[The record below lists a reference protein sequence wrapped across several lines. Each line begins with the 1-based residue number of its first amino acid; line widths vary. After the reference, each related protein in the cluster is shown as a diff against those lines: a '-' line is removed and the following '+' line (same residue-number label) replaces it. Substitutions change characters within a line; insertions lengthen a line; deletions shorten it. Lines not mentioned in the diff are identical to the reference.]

1 MQDRAIFQDVARDLD
16 LRLPQVTNTMA
27 LLDDDNTVPFI
38 ARYRKERTGELN
50 EEQIR
55 RIQEQVAYRRS
66 LEQRKDTI
74 LKSIAD
80 QDKLTPELEDRIRQ
94 TTQLQELE
102 DLYLPYKPKKR
113 TRGMVAKKKG
123 LQPLA
128 DRILAQETLSGD
140 PQDYARKYIDP
151 SKDLASEAEVMQG
164 ARDIIA
170 ETVSENADIR
180 KKIRHFTYRHGLL
193 VSQAT
198 NAGQTSVYE
207 MYYDYREPLRKLR
220 SHRVLALNRGEK
232 EKYLKVSID
241 VDPERIHAIIAQ
253 QYLRDQASIFNDHL
267 KMALQD
273 GYKRLIRPSIERE
286 LRNSLT
292 EKAEKRA
299 IQVFATNL
307 KNLLL
312 QPPLK
317 NKIIMGIDPG
327 YRTGCKV
334 AVIDQTGKYLQGTTI
349 YPHPPRNQYQPAR
362 QELLKLID
370 QYQVTVIAIGNGTA
384 SRETEQLIVD
394 LLDEYQGTAELG
406 YVIVDEAGASVY
418 SASPLAKQEFPELEA
433 ALRGN
438 ISIARRLLDP
448 LSELVK
454 IDPKSIGVGQYQHD
468 VNQKLLNQTLHNV
481 VEDCVNHVGVNLN
494 TASAALLQYVS
505 GLTRRSAANI
515 VAYREKQGAF
525 KTRAELTR
533 VSGIGVNTFEQA
545 AGFLRVPDGANPLDN
560 TSIHPESYPVTRQLL
575 QKFKI
580 SDIHQGGK
588 MLGFKLDME
597 KIDLAQLAAEL
608 DVGLPTLRDILD
620 NLKKPGRDPREDL
633 PPPILKS
640 DILTMDDLKTD
651 MILQGTVRNVV
662 DFGVFVDLGL
672 KQDGLIHI
680 SELSHKYVKD
690 PNNLVA
696 VGDRVKVRILSVDK
710 ERQRIALSMKG
721 L

>member
-1 MQDRAIFQDVARDLD
+1 MQDRDIFQDVARDLD

-38 ARYRKERTGELN
+38 ARYRKEPTGELN

-55 RIQEQVAYRRS
+55 RIREQVVYRRS
-66 LEQRKDTI
+66 LEQRKATI

-80 QDKLTPELEDRIRQ
+80 QDKLTPELAAKIKKTSR
-94 TTQLQELE
+94 LQELE

-113 TRGMVAKKKG
+113 TRGMIAKKKG

-128 DRILAQETLSGD
+128 DRILRQEVLSGD
-140 PQDYARKYIDP
+140 PRDHAGEFIDP
-151 SKDLASEAEVMQG
+151 EKDLQSVDDVLQG

-170 ETVSENADIR
+170 EMVSEDAGIR
-180 KKIRHFTYRHGLL
+180 KKIRNFTYRHGLL
-193 VSQAT
+193 VSQAAQ
-198 NAGQTSVYE
+198 AGQTSVYE
-207 MYYDYREPLRKLR
+207 MYYDYREPLSKLR
-220 SHRVLALNRGEK
+220 SHRILAINRGEK
-232 EKYLKVSID
+232 EKYLKVTLN
-241 VDPERIHAIIAQ
+241 VDRERIHAIIGK
-253 QYLRDQASIFNDHL
+253 QYLRNEDSIFNEHL
-267 KMALQD
+267 QTALQD
-273 GYKRLIRPSIERE
+273 GYKRLIKPSIERE
-286 LRNSLT
+286 IRNSLT
-292 EKAEKRA
+292 EKAAERA
-299 IQVFATNL
+299 IRVFATNL

-312 QPPLK
+312 QPPLRDK
-317 NKIIMGIDPG
+317 LIMGIDPG

-334 AVIDQTGKYLQGTTI
+334 AVVDQTGKYLQGITI
-349 YPHPPRNQYQPAR
+349 YPHPPQNKYQPAKR
-362 QELLKLID
+362 ELLRLID
-370 QYQVTVIAIGNGTA
+370 KYKVTAIAIGNGTA

-394 LLDEYQGTAELG
+394 LIDGYQGEHELG

-418 SASPLAKQEFPELEA
+418 SASPVAKKEFPRLEA

-468 VNQKLLNQTLHNV
+468 VNQKQLNQTLHNV

-494 TASAALLQYVS
+494 TASASLLQYVA
-505 GLTRRSAANI
+505 GLTSRSARNI

-525 KTRAELTR
+525 QARSELTQ
-533 VSGIGVNTFEQA
+533 VSGIGINTFEQA
-545 AGFLRVPDGANPLDN
+545 AGFLRVPEGENPLDN
-560 TSIHPESYPVTRQLL
+560 TSIHPESYPVTQQLL
-575 QKFKI
+575 DKFKI
-580 SDIHQGGK
+580 SDIHLGGK

-597 KIDLAQLAAEL
+597 QVDLQQLAAEL
-608 DVGLPTLRDILD
+608 NVGLPTLKDILD
-620 NLKKPGRDPREDL
+620 NLRKPGRDPREAL
-633 PPPILKS
+633 PPPILKN

-651 MILQGTVRNVV
+651 LILPGTVRNVV

-690 PNNLVA
+690 PNDLVA
-696 VGDRVKVRILSVDK
+696 VGDRITVRVLSVDK
-710 ERQRIALSMKG
+710 TRGRIALSMKG

>member
-1 MQDRAIFQDVARDLD
+1 MQDRDIFQDVARDLD

-38 ARYRKERTGELN
+38 ARYRKEPTGELN

-55 RIQEQVAYRRS
+55 RIREQVVYRRS
-66 LEQRKDTI
+66 LEQRKATI

-80 QDKLTPELEDRIRQ
+80 QDKLTPELAAKIKKTSR
-94 TTQLQELE
+94 LQELE

-113 TRGMVAKKKG
+113 TRGMIAKKKG

-128 DRILAQETLSGD
+128 DRILRQEVLSGD
-140 PQDYARKYIDP
+140 PRDHAGEFIDP
-151 SKDLASEAEVMQG
+151 EKDLQSVDDVLQG

-170 ETVSENADIR
+170 EMVSEDAGIR
-180 KKIRHFTYRHGLL
+180 KKIRNFTYRHGLL
-193 VSQAT
+193 VSQAAQ
-198 NAGQTSVYE
+198 AGQTSVYE
-207 MYYDYREPLRKLR
+207 MYYDYREPLSKLR
-220 SHRVLALNRGEK
+220 SHRILAINRGEK
-232 EKYLKVSID
+232 EKYLKVTLN
-241 VDPERIHAIIAQ
+241 VDRERIHAIIGK
-253 QYLRDQASIFNDHL
+253 QYLRNEDSIFNEHL
-267 KMALQD
+267 QTALQD
-273 GYKRLIRPSIERE
+273 GYKRLIKPSIERE
-286 LRNSLT
+286 IRNSLT
-292 EKAEKRA
+292 EKAAERA
-299 IQVFATNL
+299 IRVFATNL

-312 QPPLK
+312 QPPLRDK
-317 NKIIMGIDPG
+317 LIMGIDPG

-334 AVIDQTGKYLQGTTI
+334 AVVDQTGKYLQGITI
-349 YPHPPRNQYQPAR
+349 YPHPPQNKYQPAKR
-362 QELLKLID
+362 ELLRLID
-370 QYQVTVIAIGNGTA
+370 KYKVTAIAIGNGTA

-394 LLDEYQGTAELG
+394 LIDGYQGEHELG

-418 SASPLAKQEFPELEA
+418 SASPVAKKEFPRLEA

-468 VNQKLLNQTLHNV
+468 VNQKQLNQTLHNV

-494 TASAALLQYVS
+494 TASASLLQYVA
-505 GLTRRSAANI
+505 GLTSRSARNI

-525 KTRAELTR
+525 QARSELTQ

-545 AGFLRVPDGANPLDN
+545 AGFLRVPEGENPLDN
-560 TSIHPESYPVTRQLL
+560 TSIHPESYPVTQQLL
-575 QKFKI
+575 DKFKI
-580 SDIHQGGK
+580 SDIHLGGK

-597 KIDLAQLAAEL
+597 QVDLQQLAAEL
-608 DVGLPTLRDILD
+608 NVGLPTLKDILD
-620 NLKKPGRDPREDL
+620 NLRKPGRDPREAL
-633 PPPILKS
+633 PPPILKN

-651 MILQGTVRNVV
+651 LILPGTVRNVV

-690 PNNLVA
+690 PNDLVA
-696 VGDRVKVRILSVDK
+696 VGDRITVRVLSVDK
-710 ERQRIALSMKG
+710 TRGRIALSMKG